1 VSLQT
6 RSFYVTL
13 KDADDDDDVS
23 ILGFDRGLQPISEH
37 SAANVTRVARCYQLL
52 AAPFFFYFFFFPRS
66 ASHQRTRGQQEGF
79 LSEIR

>member
-52 AAPFFFYFFFFPRS
+52 AAFIFVFRS
-66 ASHQRTRGQQEGF
+66 ASHQKTRGQQEGF
-79 LSEIR
+79 LSKIR

>member
-52 AAPFFFYFFFFPRS
+52 AAFFFVFRS
-66 ASHQRTRGQQEGF
+66 ASHQKTRGQQEGF
-79 LSEIR
+79 LSKIR